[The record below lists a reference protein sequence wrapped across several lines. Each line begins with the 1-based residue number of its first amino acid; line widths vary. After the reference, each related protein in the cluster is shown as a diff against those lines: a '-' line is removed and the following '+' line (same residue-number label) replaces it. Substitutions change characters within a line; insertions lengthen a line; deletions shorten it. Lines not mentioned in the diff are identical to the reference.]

1 MDSSLPVLVVDDFKT
16 MGAIVCRLM
25 REVGFVDVDQVS
37 DGPAA
42 LAQLRKRKYGLI
54 VSDWDM
60 RPMNGTE
67 LIREIRNDP
76 MHETTPIIMITAMA
90 DAGGSWRSGADGYLT
105 KPFKAH
111 DLKAKIEE
119 ITARQTEKMPAG

>member
-1 MDSSLPVLVVDDFKT
+1 MDFSLSVLVVDDFKT
-16 MGAIVCRLM
+16 MGAIICRLM
-25 REVGFVDVDQVS
+25 HDVGFADVDQVG

-76 MHETTPIIMITAMA
+76 MHETTPIIMITAMG

-111 DLKAKIEE
+111 ALKAMIEE
-119 ITARQTEKMPAG
+119 ITARKTFKIPAG